1 MDATIENGIA
11 LSDGRKIPR
20 IGFGTFDIPA
30 GDETRE
36 SVLSAIEAGYR
47 MIDCARLYG
56 NERSVG
62 EALAQTPVARDEL
75 FITSKVWND
84 RQIAGPDAVRQSVEE
99 TLDALGIETLDLLLI
114 HWPVEGKFRDTWK
127 QFQQF
132 KAEGLTRSIG
142 VSNFLG
148 THLEALAEDG
158 DEMPVINQLE
168 FHPYMQDAST
178 LQACREANIVIEA
191 WSPLARGACLDNPVI
206 KEIAAAHNMDVGQVI
221 LAWEMSKNIVP
232 IPRST
237 KPKRIKSNLDSLNI
251 NLTPEEIQS
260 IDALNKNEYVCP
272 GVNPMEFGSILNGVE
287 SPHD

>member
-1 MDATIENGIA
+1 MDATIDAGIA
-11 LSDGRKIPR
+11 LNDGRKIPR
-20 IGFGTFDIPA
+20 IGFGTFDIPTGGEA
-30 GDETRE
+30 RE

-47 MIDCARLYG
+47 LIDCARLYG

-148 THLEALAEDG
+148 AHLNALANDEG
-158 DEMPVINQLE
+158 EMPVVDQIE
-168 FHPYMQDAST
+168 FHPYMQDASA
-178 LQACREANIVIEA
+178 LKACREANIVIEA
-191 WSPLARGACLDNPVI
+191 WSPLARGACLSDPVVT
-206 KEIAAAHNMDVGQVI
+206 EIAAAHGADVGQVI

-237 KPKRIKSNLDSLNI
+237 KPERIKSNLNSLNI
-251 NLTPEEIQS
+251 NLAPEEIQS
-260 IDALNKNEYVCP
+260 INALNKNEYVCP
-272 GVNPMEFGSILNGVE
+272 GVNPIEFGAILNGLE